1 MEIRKLCFS
10 YGDKSFMEGL
20 SADIEKGKIT
30 TILGPNGSGKSTLL
44 NLLIKQLKPRSG
56 DIAVDNKSIYSMSVK
71 EIAKHI
77 AMVHQ
82 ANTAPADI
90 TVRRLVEYGRMPH
103 QTMFSSDDKDAK
115 EIVDWALEVT
125 RLTGMADKCVGQLSG
140 GERQRA
146 WIAMALA
153 QKRDLGETSG
163 NLD

>member
-1 MEIRKLCFS
+1 
-10 YGDKSFMEGL
+10 
-20 SADIEKGKIT
+20 
-30 TILGPNGSGKSTLL
+30 
-44 NLLIKQLKPRSG
+44 
-56 DIAVDNKSIYSMSVK
+56 MSVK

-125 RLTGMADKCVGQLSG
+125 RLTGMADKCAFG
-140 GERQRA
+140 RRA
-146 WIAMALA
+146 AACVDCNGA
-153 QKRDLGETSG
+153 GAEDRYTFSR
-163 NLD
+163 